1 MPYRLTHEE
10 PLANGLRRV
19 VREELRAGLKA
30 LSGEVPSAT
39 PEAKAE
45 AIHEA
50 RKSIKKVRA
59 IIRLLGA
66 GLGAGGARDNAGL
79 RDAAREL
86 AQLRD
91 ADVVVKTVDTLLAR
105 YPHGLSAELVSSMR
119 SDLMVLGAAV
129 ADGNVTDPIAA
140 ATSTLSKTLRLVNF
154 WRFGKVDFD
163 LIEAGFEAT
172 YRKARRNLERVKA
185 DPSVQNFHELRK
197 RVKDH
202 WYHIRLLEIV
212 RPQVLAA
219 REASLRD
226 LQECLGD
233 DHDLAVLEIRIGPES
248 ELIPLVEIARKELR
262 GTALALATRLYQ
274 QKPKAYIRR
283 MRELWSAW
291 RSEPLP
297 RPRPILVPQ
306 KRPRAATQTA

>member
-1 MPYRLTHEE
+1 MPYRLTREE
-10 PLANGLRRV
+10 SLANGLRRV

-30 LSGEVPSAT
+30 LSGEANPAL
-39 PEAKAE
+39 PEATAE

-59 IIRLLGA
+59 VIRLLGS
-66 GLGAGGARDNAGL
+66 GLGTGVRDNAAL

-86 AQLRD
+86 AHLRD
-91 ADVVVKTVDTLLAR
+91 ADAVVQTVDTLLAR

-119 SDLMVLGAAV
+119 SDLMVLGAAA
-129 ADGNVTDPIAA
+129 ADGNSTDPIAA
-140 ATSTLSKTLRLVNF
+140 ATATLSKTLRLVNF
-154 WRFGKVDFD
+154 WRFGKADFD
-163 LIEAGFEAT
+163 LIEAGFEAS
-172 YRKARRNLERVKA
+172 YRKGRRNLERVKA

-233 DHDLAVLEIRIGPES
+233 DHDLAVLEVRIGPES

-274 QKPKAYIRR
+274 QKPRAYMRR
-283 MRELWSAW
+283 MRELWSSW
-291 RSEPLP
+291 RSERLP

-306 KRPRAATQTA
+306 KRARAATQTA